1 MKVFPLVSVIIPT
14 YNKAQYLKEA
24 IESVLN
30 QTYKNIELIIIDDGS
45 TDNTAEI
52 IKLFNDNRIV
62 YFYQNNK
69 GPAAARNTGIE
80 MARGEFIAFLDSDD
94 FWLKDKLEKQIKF
107 LEENGKVGLLGTGFY
122 KIDENKNVTSKKQF
136 PTDNN
141 LLQKI
146 LIKFNPFA
154 QSSVVIRKEVI
165 QKVGKYDESFL
176 ESEDYDFWL
185 RIARHYKIANLPEC
199 LVMKRFY
206 KENLSP
212 AKDKKQLNFNLKAKK
227 NAILRGQYPKW
238 CYFYLIQLWLFAK
251 TPFFLRRLIRKILKP

>member
-1 MKVFPLVSVIIPT
+1 MKIFPLVSVIIPT
-14 YNKAQYLKEA
+14 YNKALYLKEA

-30 QTYKNIELIIIDDGS
+30 QTYKNLELLVIDDGS

-52 IKLFNDNRIV
+52 IKLFNDNRLI

-69 GPAAARNTGIE
+69 GPAAARNVGIE
-80 MARGEFIAFLDSDD
+80 NSKGEFIAFLDSDD
-94 FWLKDKLEKQIKF
+94 LWLEEKLEKQIKF
-107 LEENGKVGLLGTGFY
+107 LKENNEVGMLGTGFY
-122 KIDENKNVTSKKQF
+122 KIDENKNIIGKKQF
-136 PTDNN
+136 PADNDR
-141 LLQKI
+141 LKKI

-154 QSSVVIRKEVI
+154 QSSVILRKEVI

-185 RIARHYKIANLPEC
+185 RIARYYKIANLPEY

-212 AKDKKQLNFNLKAKK
+212 VKDKKQLRFNLKAKK

-238 CYFYLIQLWLFAK
+238 CYLYLIQLWFFAK
-251 TPFFLRRLIRKILKP
+251 MPFFIRRLIRIILRP